1 MEIFNLDSIDRKI
14 LQVLQSNARITIHE
28 MADQIGL
35 SASPV
40 ARRIKILEKN
50 GLIKGYAAILD
61 EGKLG
66 YDFSVFVS
74 VQLEKQIDKALVN
87 FEKEI
92 MKRDIKPTKFLPLWD
107 LLGVG
112 LGFGS
117 TILGKKAAML
127 CTASVEEVID
137 EHYQNQINQL
147 GSDEKNLKEKIT
159 KFREDELH
167 HKNIAYDKG
176 ATKKGLYSVMDKIIK
191 TGSKIAISIS
201 EKI

>member
-92 MKRDIKPTKFLPLWD
+92 MKLPEVVDCWLMTGNRDY
-107 LLGVG
+107 LLRVATSG
-112 LGFGS
+112 LNDF
-117 TILGKKAAML
+117 
-127 CTASVEEVID
+127 
-137 EHYQNQINQL
+137 
-147 GSDEKNLKEKIT
+147 EKV
-159 KFREDELH
+159 F
-167 HKNIAYDKG
+167 
-176 ATKKGLYSVMDKIIK
+176 
-191 TGSKIAISIS
+191 SIS
-201 EKI
+201 FNKN

>member
-1 MEIFNLDSIDRKI
+1 MENSNLDSIDRKI

-35 SASPV
+35 SASPI

-92 MKRDIKPTKFLPLWD
+92 MKLPEVVDCWLMTGNRDYLLRVATSGLNDFEKFLVSHLTKIRGIASIESSIPIRR
-107 LLGVG
+107 VKSG
-112 LGFGS
+112 LAR
-117 TILGKKAAML
+117 TPI
-127 CTASVEEVID
+127 
-137 EHYQNQINQL
+137 
-147 GSDEKNLKEKIT
+147 
-159 KFREDELH
+159 
-167 HKNIAYDKG
+167 
-176 ATKKGLYSVMDKIIK
+176 
-191 TGSKIAISIS
+191 
-201 EKI
+201 